1 MSEIHI
7 YILLT
12 ADFKAANEGK
22 VNGAN
27 ILKTATTKDGRIVT
41 SANALNEFPELFID
55 RSRVTL
61 VALSVEDFE
70 LPSFQ
75 SRINN

>member
-1 MSEIHI
+1 MAENIHI

-22 VNGAN
+22 ENGAN
-27 ILKTATTKDGRIVT
+27 ILRTATTKDGRIVI
-41 SANALNEFPELFID
+41 SANALNDFPELFVD

-61 VALSVEDFE
+61 LPLAASDFE
-70 LPSFQ
+70 LEIFNPN
-75 SRINN
+75 R